1 MKNKNSNYD
10 YDIFLNGNLLPD
22 KLSDEETKLCFERLS
37 TDYDEAREQLIIHN
51 IRLVMFIARKF
62 NNSPYEMKDL
72 VSAGIIGLIKSIDKF
87 EINRDNKFNSYA
99 GVSIY
104 KEILYFIKSNKKNSN
119 NMSLN
124 ENESE
129 KLNNLYDDD
138 FERKND
144 EQETYEIVRKI
155 VAELPEGRRKEIIMR
170 YFGFAD
176 EEAQCQREIAESF
189 GITQSY
195 ISRELKNTLKD
206 LEKKLK
212 KEGIVGMPTSFYE
225 KKQAKVLTKKK

>member
-10 YDIFLNGNLLPD
+10 YDIFLNGNSLPD

-51 IRLVMFIARKF
+51 IRFVILIARKF
-62 NNSPYEMKDL
+62 NSSPYDIKDL

-87 EINRDNKFNSYA
+87 DINCGNKFSSYA

-104 KEILYFIKSNKKNSN
+104 KEILFFIRCNKKNSN
-119 NMSLN
+119 HMSLN

-129 KLNNLYDDD
+129 ELSNLYDDD

-144 EQETYEIVRKI
+144 EQETYKIVRKV

-176 EEAQCQREIAESF
+176 EEVQCQREIAESF
-189 GITQSY
+189 GITQGY
-195 ISRELKNTLKD
+195 IARELKDTLKKI
-206 LEKKLK
+206 EKN
-212 KEGIVGMPTSFYE
+212 
-225 KKQAKVLTKKK
+225 